1 MKRRFLLAITT
12 LLCILIGLSACQDT
26 RPVDNNSLHTQTP
39 EGTVE
44 PTGTASPTETGEPQA
59 PTATPTAPST
69 ATVTKTPTKSPT
81 KAPAKSP
88 TKTPTQ
94 TPTKPTP
101 TATPKKYGLP
111 YVLYVN
117 RNQNVVTVYTAD
129 DQGNAVTPVKAMLC
143 STGRNNGTPTGT
155 FQISAKYEWRP
166 LNGGVYGQYACRFNG
181 GILFH
186 SVPYVKKDKA
196 TLKTKEFNKLG
207 NQASDGCVRL
217 CVEDVKWIYDHCDVG
232 TKVVVYA
239 SADAG
244 PLGKP
249 EGIKIPLTATWDPT
263 DPDTNN
269 PWISQNPV
277 MPITF
282 SGISEIV
289 EVQRN
294 GQLPDFLSAI
304 QAVDSTGKDVSNLIM
319 YKQAL
324 DVTQMGNYVVAYYV
338 KNIATGVSDTLY
350 ITYSVVDKTAPVV
363 SGLVQSYAVTMDT
376 AELIT
381 KDRLLYGVSMK
392 DDGETISTDAVTLT
406 INGKPYAPSLLEAGK
421 ENSILFTVSD
431 ASGNT
436 TELEIIVT
444 VTGATETP
452 EQSPTP
458 TPGPT
463 ETPEAKPTET
473 PTTVPTVTPSTTPNW
488 RPF

>member
-1 MKRRFLLAITT
+1 MKRKFLLTITI

-39 EGTVE
+39 EGTAQ
-44 PTGTASPTETGEPQA
+44 PS
-59 PTATPTAPST
+59 PTATPTATEESKTPTATITEAST
-69 ATVTKTPTKSPT
+69 ATPTKTPTKSPT
-81 KAPAKSP
+81 KS
-88 TKTPTQ
+88 PTQ
-94 TPTKPTP
+94 TTTTPTP
-101 TATPKKYGLP
+101 TATAKKYGLP

-117 RNQNVVTVYTAD
+117 RNQNVVTVYSAD

-155 FQISAKYEWRP
+155 FRISEKYEWRP

-186 SVPYVKKDKA
+186 SVPYVKKDKG
-196 TLKTKEFNKLG
+196 TLKTNEFNKLG
-207 NQASDGCVRL
+207 SQASDGCVRL
-217 CVEDVKWIYDHCDVG
+217 SVEDVKWIYDNCDVG
-232 TKVVVYA
+232 TKVVVYD
-239 SADAG
+239 SAAPG

-269 PWISQNPV
+269 PWISENPV

-282 SGISEIV
+282 SGINEIV

-294 GQLPDFLSAI
+294 GQLPDFLSKI
-304 QAVDSTGKDVSNLIM
+304 KAVDSTGKDVSNLIM

-324 DVTQMGNYVVAYYV
+324 DVTQMGDYVVTYCV
-338 KNIATGVSDTLY
+338 KNITTGISDNLDV
-350 ITYSVVDKTAPVV
+350 TYRVLDKTAPVV
-363 SGLVQSYAVTMDT
+363 SGLVQSYSVTTET

-381 KDRLLYGVSMK
+381 KARLLYGVSIQ
-392 DDGETISTDAVTLT
+392 DDGDIISTDQVTLT
-406 INGKPYAPSLLEAGK
+406 INGQPYAPTLLEAGK

-444 VTGATETP
+444 VAGPTETP
-452 EQSPTP
+452 EQSP

-463 ETPEAKPTET
+463 ETPEATPTTTPTET
-473 PTTVPTVTPSTTPNW
+473 STATPNW